1 MIRFAF
7 EKGHPSCSLDTGRD
21 TGRDQKQ
28 RGNKKEVKRVKGNG
42 VQNAINYRG
51 S

>member
-7 EKGHPSCSLDTGRD
+7 KKGHPSCSIGTGWD

-28 RGNKKEVKRVKGNG
+28 GGK
-42 VQNAINYRG
+42 
-51 S
+51 